1 MYTLKTHFKRGPSSS
16 KKDLQNKAIDEH
28 REKIPRLPEGPT
40 LGNVKKGTRVTLITV
55 QVNHGHAPS
64 SDKSQE

>member
-55 QVNHGHAPS
+55 
-64 SDKSQE
+64 